1 MKIVPVLT
9 HKVTTKDDNVIKVID
24 NYIKKVEENSVL
36 AITSKIISITQGDLI
51 TVKNTNKEELI
62 RKESEYFIPSFKSRY
77 KITIA
82 IKNGILISSAGI
94 DESNG
99 NGNYILWPKNSQKA
113 ANSIRKFLQQKFHIK
128 KVGVI
133 ITDSR
138 STPFRRGA
146 IGLGIAFSGFK
157 PLNDYVAEPDIFGK
171 KLKVTKSSVID
182 NLASA
187 AVLVMGEGKE
197 QTPLALISEI
207 PLIKFVERNPT
218 RRELK
223 ELRISL
229 EDDLFSALFKKGLWK
244 KGSSS

>member
-1 MKIVPVLT
+1 M
-9 HKVTTKDDNVIKVID
+9 D
-24 NYIKKVEENSVL
+24 ENSIL
-36 AITSKIISITQGDLI
+36 AITSKIVSIAQGDLI
-51 TVKNTNKEELI
+51 PVKSGGKEEAI
-62 RKESEYFIPSFKSRY
+62 KKESEYYIPATKSKY
-77 KITIA
+77 KITIT
-82 IKNGILISSAGI
+82 IKNGILVSSAGI

-99 NGNYILWPKNSQKA
+99 NGNYILWPKNSQKT
-113 ANSIRKFLQQKFHIK
+113 ANLIRRFLQKKFKVK

-146 IGLGIAFSGFK
+146 IGLGLAFSGLK
-157 PLNDYVAEPDIFGK
+157 PLNDYVGKPDIFGK

-207 PLIKFVERNPT
+207 PFIKLVDRNPT
-218 RRELK
+218 KGEID
-223 ELRISL
+223 ELRINL
-229 EDDLFSALFKKGLWK
+229 DNDLFSALFKKGVWEK
-244 KGSSS
+244 SI